1 MLPAEL
7 ARQIHLLEI
16 RTDHLVEEIT
26 GGAYR
31 SIFEGRGIDFDEV
44 REYTT
49 DDDVRMIDWNVSA
62 RMGSAYVKKFVEER
76 ELSVMLA
83 VDLSASGAVGAADKS
98 KRQTAAELAALL
110 AFSAGK
116 NGDKVGLLLFTDK
129 IELYLPPRSGRKHA
143 LRMIRELLAFEP
155 QNKGTNIALALKEC
169 SKLMKKRG
177 IVFLLSDLDDPEKYS
192 AELKLLNKSQDVIAI
207 ELTDPLEKSFP
218 VSDPVFF
225 EDAETG
231 EIIEYSGN
239 SKLLDAEL
247 AQLQKNK
254 AETCRHARVDM
265 IQVECDTDVLK
276 PLIGFFAE
284 RKRRMRQ

>member
-31 SIFEGRGIDFDEV
+31 SIFKGRGIEFDEV

>member
-1 MLPAEL
+1 MQLAEL
-7 ARQIHLLEI
+7 AHQIRLLEI

-31 SIFEGRGIDFDEV
+31 SVFKGRGIEFDEV

-62 RMGSAYVKKFVEER
+62 RMGEPYVKKFVEER
-76 ELSVMLA
+76 ELVVMLL
-83 VDLSASGAVGAADKS
+83 VDLSASGAYGSTAKS

-129 IELYLPPRSGRKHA
+129 IELYLPPRSGRMHA

-155 QNKGTNIALALKEC
+155 SGKGTDINAALQEA
-169 SKLMKKRG
+169 SRLMKKRG
-177 IVFLLSDLDDPEKYS
+177 VVFLLSDLIEPEKFS
-192 AELKLLNKSQDVIAI
+192 ASLRILKAKQDVVAI
-207 ELTDPLEKSFP
+207 EL
-218 VSDPVFF
+218 SDPADENFPLKNPVTF

-231 EIIEYSGN
+231 EIVEYNGN
-239 SKLLDAEL
+239 AALLNEELKKLQDEKLSVCRRAGTDLIKVDCSK
-247 AQLQKNK
+247 
-254 AETCRHARVDM
+254 
-265 IQVECDTDVLK
+265 DVLK

-284 RKRRMRQ
+284 RQKRLR